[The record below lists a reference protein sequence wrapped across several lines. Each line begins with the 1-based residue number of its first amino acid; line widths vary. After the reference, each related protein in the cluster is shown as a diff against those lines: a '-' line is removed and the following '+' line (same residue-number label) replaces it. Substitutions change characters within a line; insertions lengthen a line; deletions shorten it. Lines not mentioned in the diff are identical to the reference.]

1 MQMGD
6 PKSDHLIM
14 SPTRFGELSVS
25 QLRVVTAPI
34 VAPPEPG
41 IYTFQVEINS
51 DSYLGSKAVKV
62 MKLNVSEA
70 VAPNEDE
77 EDEISDP
84 EEDTIAG
91 QMALMRGERV
101 KRSNVVY
108 QEDDDDD
115 DEEEEDDDEAASEA
129 ASEGA
134 SEADASGDYI
144 DPT

>member
-1 MQMGD
+1 M
-6 PKSDHLIM
+6 
-14 SPTRFGELSVS
+14 
-25 QLRVVTAPI
+25 
-34 VAPPEPG
+34 APPEPG

-115 DEEEEDDDEAASEA
+115 DEEDDDDNDDDDDSDEDEDDDNEDDDNDRDGKNKGRASL
-129 ASEGA
+129 SKD
-134 SEADASGDYI
+134 SDSDS
-144 DPT
+144 D